1 MIIIYSKELGR
12 IQLLYI
18 CFALVGIIRDATCS
32 DFLIVSSESGL
43 HEFSLLNFKL
53 RRDLYSDAQTFAV
66 SSLFSKGFIF
76 WVEESSKDYK
86 IKRASY
92 LPGTLVNQTDIVDHI
107 SSIGDIE
114 VDWIH
119 ENLYWLDPG
128 RSTIQVCK
136 LDGSHIKTVC
146 KDKALQMSDL
156 ALDPYERWMYLAD
169 SSEVPKILRI
179 GMDGSKQQV
188 LVRTGISAPRA
199 ITIDQIQRRIYWVDE
214 KFHDIKSSKFD
225 GSDVTV
231 VINLKTDK
239 NSSFGLAIVG
249 SRIIWANYHSGYIQM
264 INKTDHKHQSNP
276 YQLGIT
282 NKPYGLEVFGQTAKG
297 CNFCGINNGGC
308 HYLCLP
314 SPRLTLHYR
323 SNKCECPDLNGQQ
336 CIAREV
342 QGKTEEMTSCQRIR
356 NSLTGNCL
364 YPKCTTNGAFEALQC
379 DFIDGVK
386 TCWCSDL
393 FGNIIPGTIMA
404 DSNIP
409 DCYKGENL
417 KNCLLSLVL
426 FKREF
431 RTQHEPVCTATGDFD
446 EIQCNQQD
454 CWCVDTNGE
463 EHEGSRVARPETPP
477 CKENYK
483 IYLTAVS
490 IAFFL
495 CVACVILAFCIQ
507 RRQLKNP
514 CTSPIREQAQISPE
528 IQTHHYDEITDLDN
542 FNSIDYVSHSL
553 DDDAYETPRLANKN
567 VLRRKHS
574 DEDSLGYLKPHT
586 YQNSIVHVV
595 SHGNIGKINLDKDT
609 STLKRNKFGYAV
621 PVKIHKKKTKH
632 QNAKQSEKRNT
643 VECAIPRN

>member
-1 MIIIYSKELGR
+1 MHVIIFRGR

-18 CFALVGIIRDATCS
+18 CFALVGIVRYATCS

-43 HEFSLLNFKL
+43 QEFSLLTFKL
-53 RRDLYSDAQTFAV
+53 RRDLYSNARTFAV

-76 WVEESSKDYK
+76 WVEESNGNYK

-92 LPGTLVNQTDIVDHI
+92 LPGTLINQTDIVDHI

-119 ENLYWLDPG
+119 KNLYWLDPE

-136 LDGSHIKTVC
+136 LDGSHIKTVY

-169 SSEVPKILRI
+169 SSEVPKIIRI

-188 LVRTGISAPRA
+188 LVRTGISAPSA
-199 ITIDQIQRRIYWVDE
+199 ITIDQIQHRIYWVDE
-214 KFHDIKSSKFD
+214 KLQNIKSSKFD
-225 GSDVTV
+225 GSYVTV
-231 VINLKTDK
+231 VINLQTDK

-249 SRIIWANYHSGYIQM
+249 SHIIWANYNSGNIQM
-264 INKTDHKHQSNP
+264 INKTENKHQSNP

-282 NKPYGLEVFGQTAKG
+282 NKPYGLEVFGQKAKG

-308 HYLCLP
+308 RYLCLP
-314 SPRLTLHYR
+314 TPRLTLHGR
-323 SNKCECPDLNGQQ
+323 SNKCVCPDLNVQQ

-342 QGKTEEMTSCQRIR
+342 QGRTEDMTSCQRIR
-356 NSLTGNCL
+356 DSLTGNCQ

-393 FGNIIPGTIMA
+393 FGNIIPGTKMA

-426 FKREF
+426 FKRELK
-431 RTQHEPVCTATGDFD
+431 TQHEPVCTATGDFD

-483 IYLTAVS
+483 IHLTAVS
-490 IAFFL
+490 IAFLL

-507 RRQLKNP
+507 RRQLNNP
-514 CTSPIREQAQISPE
+514 CTSPIREQAQIAPE
-528 IQTHHYDEITDLDN
+528 IQTHHYDEITDLDDS
-542 FNSIDYVSHSL
+542 NSIDYVSHSL
-553 DDDAYETPRLANKN
+553 DDDTYETPRLTNNK

-586 YQNSIVHVV
+586 YHNSIVHVV
-595 SHGNIGKINLDKDT
+595 SHGNIGNINLDKDT
-609 STLKRNKFGYAV
+609 SALKRNKFGYAV
-621 PVKIHKKKTKH
+621 PVKIHKKKTIQ
-632 QNAKQSEKRNT
+632 QNTNK
-643 VECAIPRN
+643 I